1 MEWRQLDVD
10 IGPGHYHFGPQ
21 APRVPMRYRRAAVMR
36 GFDTDM
42 DAALLGAGAISL
54 TVHDRPGGGRTPVP
68 DEDLPHFDVGDDGI
82 AHPRAS

>member
-42 DAALLGAGAISL
+42 GALGAGAITL
-54 TVHDRPGGGRTPVP
+54 TVHDRPGAGRAPVS
-68 DEDLPHFDVGDDGI
+68 DDDLPHFDVNDEGI
-82 AHPRAS
+82 AHPRSD